1 MAKKKTSAEM
11 AREESEIAKVED
23 MLGDAFGS
31 LGGLEAPTT
40 EENLDVANPQ
50 DKSELDPVEVEQ
62 IDSDSDKDD
71 DIQGKEDVK
80 PEKPPMDDI
89 LLAPL
94 NNVSTETISEESEE
108 NGHSEDHPDV
118 KPNTPSG
125 PPPASTPTGPPNP
138 PSAPPSG
145 PPSGPPNPPSAP
157 PSGPPSKGPPSA
169 PPSSPPSGPPNP
181 PFAPPSGPPSGPPS
195 PPSAPPSGPPSK
207 GPPSAPPTDPPP
219 ADSSAEEQIPE
230 NSNEQSASDDS
241 LAEDIVSN
249 EEEGPAEEAI
259 INEIAN
265 SNESDDEIQEEN
277 VDAKEQN
284 DTTEEAKV
292 AEGSIEQDAQGEQ
305 NAEEMVEDNLEF
317 ASEDDV
323 EQLLEKEAE
332 IARLS
337 AEVER
342 LRSSMAGA
350 ADVIEELE
358 NPPMPPVV
366 TEDIVIGAHIVSDIA
381 RIARQLDRDELI
393 RASMGTIAMLHPDHV
408 DILVASK
415 HMALLPRM
423 NEKDICAGRMMGKS
437 PRGAPLNWKT
447 LEVLLAS
454 ASIITGG
461 PAAVIHS
468 HGPYSTAVS
477 CEKDLVLMQ
486 PIDEIG
492 KKHLGK
498 IIIVDPDEE
507 NPDEFLRQV
516 AEALQQGGMRCVM
529 VRGEGCYAV
538 GADLDQAWA
547 NASMFEH
554 SMKILLLARQA
565 NLKL

>member
-1 MAKKKTSAEM
+1 MHE
-11 AREESEIAKVED
+11 
-23 MLGDAFGS
+23 
-31 LGGLEAPTT
+31 
-40 EENLDVANPQ
+40 
-50 DKSELDPVEVEQ
+50 
-62 IDSDSDKDD
+62 
-71 DIQGKEDVK
+71 
-80 PEKPPMDDI
+80 
-89 LLAPL
+89 
-94 NNVSTETISEESEE
+94 
-108 NGHSEDHPDV
+108 
-118 KPNTPSG
+118 
-125 PPPASTPTGPPNP
+125 
-138 PSAPPSG
+138 
-145 PPSGPPNPPSAP
+145 
-157 PSGPPSKGPPSA
+157 
-169 PPSSPPSGPPNP
+169 
-181 PFAPPSGPPSGPPS
+181 
-195 PPSAPPSGPPSK
+195 
-207 GPPSAPPTDPPP
+207 
-219 ADSSAEEQIPE
+219 
-230 NSNEQSASDDS
+230 
-241 LAEDIVSN
+241 
-249 EEEGPAEEAI
+249 
-259 INEIAN
+259 
-265 SNESDDEIQEEN
+265 
-277 VDAKEQN
+277 
-284 DTTEEAKV
+284 
-292 AEGSIEQDAQGEQ
+292 AQGEQ
-305 NAEEMVEDNLEF
+305 TTEELAEDNLEF
-317 ASEDDV
+317 ANEDDS

-393 RASMGTIAMLHPDHV
+393 RASMGTIAMLHPDHL

-423 NEKDICAGRMMGKS
+423 NEKDICAGRMMGNP
-437 PRGAPLNWKT
+437 PRGSPLNWKT

-454 ASIITGG
+454 ASLVTGG
-461 PAAVIHS
+461 PAAVIHA

-486 PIDEIG
+486 PVDEIG

-529 VRGEGCYAV
+529 IRGQGCYAV

>member
-40 EENLDVANPQ
+40 EENLDVAKLE
-50 DKSELDPVEVEQ
+50 DTSELGPGEVEQ
-62 IDSDSDKDD
+62 IDSDSNKGDD
-71 DIQGKEDVK
+71 VQSKEDVE
-80 PEKPPMDDI
+80 PENRPMGDI

-94 NNVSTETISEESEE
+94 NNVSTETSSEESEE
-108 NGHSEDHPDV
+108 NEHSEDHPDV

-125 PPPASTPTGPPNP
+125 PPPKSTPTGPP
-138 PSAPPSG
+138 
-145 PPSGPPNPPSAP
+145 
-157 PSGPPSKGPPSA
+157 
-169 PPSSPPSGPPNP
+169 SPPS
-181 PFAPPSGPPSGPPS
+181 APPSGPPSGPPS
-195 PPSAPPSGPPSK
+195 PPSAPPSGPPS
-207 GPPSAPPTDPPP
+207 GPPSPPSAPPTDPLP
-219 ADSSAEEQIPE
+219 ADSSAEEQTPE
-230 NSNEQSASDDS
+230 NSNEQSASEDS
-241 LAEDIVSN
+241 SAEDIVSN
-249 EEEGPAEEAI
+249 EEESPSEEAI
-259 INEIAN
+259 INEVAD
-265 SNESDDEIQEEN
+265 SNETDDEIQEAN
-277 VDAKEQN
+277 VDAKGQN
-284 DTTEEAKV
+284 DAAEEAKV
-292 AEGSIEQDAQGEQ
+292 EESSIEQEGQGEQ
-305 NAEEMVEDNLEF
+305 PTEELVEDNLES

-529 VRGEGCYAV
+529 IRGQGCYAV

>member
-11 AREESEIAKVED
+11 AREESEKAKVED

-31 LGGLEAPTT
+31 LGGLEVPPTD
-40 EENLDVANPQ
+40 ENLDVTKQ
-50 DKSELDPVEVEQ
+50 EDTSKLDPVEVEQ
-62 IDSDSDKDD
+62 IDSDSNKGD
-71 DIQGKEDVK
+71 DIQSEEGVDRENL
-80 PEKPPMDDI
+80 PMGDI

-94 NNVSTETISEESEE
+94 NNASNEASTEDNDENKQAEPRSEE
-108 NGHSEDHPDV
+108 

-125 PPPASTPTGPPNP
+125 PPPASPPTKPPNP
-138 PSAPPSG
+138 PS
-145 PPSGPPNPPSAP
+145 
-157 PSGPPSKGPPSA
+157 
-169 PPSSPPSGPPNP
+169 
-181 PFAPPSGPPSGPPS
+181 APPSGPPSGPPS

-207 GPPSAPPTDPPP
+207 GPPSAPPSGPPSGSPSPTPAPPSGPPSKGPPSAPPSSPPSGPPSPPP
-219 ADSSAEEQIPE
+219 TESAAQGLMPE
-230 NSNEQSASDDS
+230 NLSEQSANDDS
-241 LAEDIVSN
+241 ALENVAS
-249 EEEGPAEEAI
+249 EEEESPTEEAI
-259 INEIAN
+259 VNKDAE
-265 SNESDDEIQEEN
+265 SNESDDDIQEAN
-277 VDAKEQN
+277 VDVKEQD
-284 DTTEEAKV
+284 DT
-292 AEGSIEQDAQGEQ
+292 AEDANEVDDSIMHEAQGEQ
-305 NAEEMVEDNLEF
+305 TTEELAEDNLEF
-317 ASEDDV
+317 ANEDDS

-393 RASMGTIAMLHPDHV
+393 RASMGTIAMLHPDHL

-423 NEKDICAGRMMGKS
+423 NEKDICAGRMMGNP
-437 PRGAPLNWKT
+437 PRGSPLNWKT

-454 ASIITGG
+454 ASLVTGG
-461 PAAVIHS
+461 PAAVIHA

-486 PIDEIG
+486 PVDEIG

-529 VRGEGCYAV
+529 IRGQGCYAV

>member
-11 AREESEIAKVED
+11 AREESEKAKVED

-31 LGGLEAPTT
+31 LGGLEAPPTD
-40 EENLDVANPQ
+40 ENLDVTKQ
-50 DKSELDPVEVEQ
+50 EDTSELDPVEVEQ
-62 IDSDSDKDD
+62 IDSDSNKDD
-71 DIQGKEDVK
+71 DIKSEEGVDRENL
-80 PEKPPMDDI
+80 PEGDI

-94 NNVSTETISEESEE
+94 NNASNEASAEDNDENKQAENRSEE
-108 NGHSEDHPDV
+108 

-125 PPPASTPTGPPNP
+125 PPPASPPAKPPNP
-138 PSAPPSG
+138 PSAPPSD
-145 PPSGPPNPPSAP
+145 
-157 PSGPPSKGPPSA
+157 
-169 PPSSPPSGPPNP
+169 
-181 PFAPPSGPPSGPPS
+181 PPSGPPS

-207 GPPSAPPTDPPP
+207 GPPSAPPSGPPSKGPPSAPPSGPPSGPPSPPP
-219 ADSSAEEQIPE
+219 TESAAQGLMPE
-230 NSNEQSASDDS
+230 NLSEQSANDDS
-241 LAEDIVSN
+241 ALENVAP
-249 EEEGPAEEAI
+249 EEEESHTEEAI
-259 INEIAN
+259 VNKDAE
-265 SNESDDEIQEEN
+265 SNESDDDIQEAN
-277 VDAKEQN
+277 VDVKEQDDTAEDAN
-284 DTTEEAKV
+284 DV
-292 AEGSIEQDAQGEQ
+292 NDSIMHEAQGEQ
-305 NAEEMVEDNLEF
+305 TTEELAEDNLEF
-317 ASEDDV
+317 ANENDS

-393 RASMGTIAMLHPDHV
+393 RASMGTIAMLHPDHL

-423 NEKDICAGRMMGKS
+423 NEKDICAGRMMGNP
-437 PRGAPLNWKT
+437 PRGSPLNWKT

-454 ASIITGG
+454 ASLVTGG
-461 PAAVIHS
+461 PAAVIHA

-486 PIDEIG
+486 PVDEIG

-529 VRGEGCYAV
+529 IRGQGCYAV